1 MCQATVYLN
10 GEEIMRDVLLV
21 ENIPEGV
28 RLSALF
34 EPARVVPAT
43 LRRMDLN
50 KHRVILE
57 SLEVGKQEAVTS
69 EVEKLRVLIPHWM
82 EHNAEHAE
90 EFRRRAQQAGEA
102 ADEILAA
109 SEAMQRVNAA
119 LPGALENL
127 GGPVPRLREFHSG

>member
-1 MCQATVYLN
+1 MSQASVYLN

-21 ENIPEGV
+21 ENLPEGV

-34 EPARVVPAT
+34 EPVRVVPAA
-43 LRRMDLN
+43 LRRIDLN

-57 SLEVGKQEAVTS
+57 SLEVGTQEAATS
-69 EVEKLRVLIPHWM
+69 EVDKLRVLIPRWM

-102 ADEILAA
+102 AGEILTAA
-109 SEAMQRVNAA
+109 DAMQRVNTA
-119 LPGALENL
+119 LSGALEKL
-127 GGPVPRLREFHSG
+127 GGLLSQQREFHSG